1 MVVTG
6 KYLVKHLPL
15 VSWKIED
22 IYGNCSIGQ
31 ESFDSIRWL
40 LLVTFDKILKRKNS
54 AQKEIGKQ
62 FVNRL

>member
-22 IYGNCSIGQ
+22 VSM
-31 ESFDSIRWL
+31 ETVV
-40 LLVTFDKILKRKNS
+40 LVKKVLI
-54 AQKEIGKQ
+54 A
-62 FVNRL
+62 